1 MSLVK
6 KEFVIKYGF
15 EGLISNVNLGS
26 TPGSTFDF
34 NLVQALVQDLLQK
47 SLLKVTAL
55 EKMLVDAMFNVF
67 ILKKGKDQTFYLAFF
82 LYHVLSNLALRHF
95 GSVKSLV

>member
-34 NLVQALVQDLLQK
+34 NLVQALVQDL
-47 SLLKVTAL
+47 
-55 EKMLVDAMFNVF
+55 
-67 ILKKGKDQTFYLAFF
+67 
-82 LYHVLSNLALRHF
+82 
-95 GSVKSLV
+95 